1 MKRRVGQDFLVDK
14 LENPCYNKE
23 KTKEVKIMENKCN
36 DWECPY
42 NKDGKCTQDEC
53 VSWDISEILNAIR
66 KEK

>member
-1 MKRRVGQDFLVDK
+1 MTNQKIHAIIKKNERG
-14 LENPCYNKE
+14 
-23 KTKEVKIMENKCN
+23 KIMENKCN

-42 NKDGKCTQDEC
+42 NKDGKCMQNEC

>member
-1 MKRRVGQDFLVDK
+1 M
-14 LENPCYNKE
+14 N
-23 KTKEVKIMENKCN
+23 EVKIMENKCN

-66 KEK
+66 KENKNGC

>member
-1 MKRRVGQDFLVDK
+1 MTNQKICATIK
-14 LENPCYNKE
+14 K
-23 KTKEVKIMENKCN
+23 KKEVEIMENKCN

-66 KEK
+66 KER